1 MQKSPLESTRGRL
14 SILIGFY
21 LQELHLVKSRFP
33 IEYAQY
39 LYHQHDEQCLLN
51 PLVKACTSLL
61 LFQLIGHDFP
71 EETAFYVNL
80 QPHNSY

>member
-51 PLVKACTSLL
+51 PLVKVKCTLCK
-61 LFQLIGHDFP
+61 GHF
-71 EETAFYVNL
+71 
-80 QPHNSY
+80 